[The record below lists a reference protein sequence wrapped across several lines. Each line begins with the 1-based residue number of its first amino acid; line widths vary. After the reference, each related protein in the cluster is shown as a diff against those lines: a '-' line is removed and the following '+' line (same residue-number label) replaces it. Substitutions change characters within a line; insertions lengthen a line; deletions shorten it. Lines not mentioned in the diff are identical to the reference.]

1 MNLIDICDSE
11 EQKMK
16 QKIEQDGVQNPEQV
30 VKQDAGQAEAQ
41 AMKHDVMQDGVQAD
55 AQNPTQTVN
64 DCVSEEAVQ
73 DAEHEVAQEVKQELE
88 QDAPQ
93 EVTPAGGPAFRL
105 PPKKIR
111 PALTTISLRVT
122 RKEKEALQK
131 LAEARDMSLGEF
143 FASIARSIVAQA
155 TRKGGEAA

>member
-1 MNLIDICDSE
+1 MNLIDMCENRS
-11 EQKMK
+11 QKMK
-16 QKIEQDGVQNPEQV
+16 QEVKQKMMHAVQTEAPEEVMQDA
-30 VKQDAGQAEAQ
+30 KQDA
-41 AMKHDVMQDGVQAD
+41 VQAD
-55 AQNPTQTVN
+55 AQNPMQVVN

-93 EVTPAGGPAFRL
+93 EVTPTEGPAFRL

-122 RKEKEALQK
+122 RKEKEELQK